1 MSAVFVCITPQEPSA
16 SLVVAVESANSQA
29 RPSCCKAGWT
39 FSDRSLVKVY
49 EFFNPAKSKFE
60 NINGIFFVLRRESN
74 PQPSHSESEV
84 FLPVNYGPVFILSVN
99 FTLLKFCN
107 SY

>member
-39 FSDRSLVKVY
+39 FGDRSLVKVY

-60 NINGIFFVLRRESN
+60 NINGIFFVLRRDSN
-74 PQPSHSESEV
+74 PQPSIYESEV
-84 FLPVNYGPVFILSVN
+84 LPLDYGPVQEMPTTRGVPSGHPS
-99 FTLLKFCN
+99 K
-107 SY
+107 